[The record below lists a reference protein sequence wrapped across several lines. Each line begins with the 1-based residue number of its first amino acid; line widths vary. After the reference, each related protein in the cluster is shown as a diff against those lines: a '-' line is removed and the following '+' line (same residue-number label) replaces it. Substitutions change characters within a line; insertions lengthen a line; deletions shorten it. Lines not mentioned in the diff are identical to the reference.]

1 MLISQFSKHG
11 QESDGATQC
20 HHKHIRNQVSI
31 TDQTKIVPSYLV
43 LSAGLDLSRLFK
55 LHKAFQFK
63 KNIKCKD
70 K

>member
-1 MLISQFSKHG
+1 MDKNLMEPPS
-11 QESDGATQC
+11 ATTNASGT
-20 HHKHIRNQVSI
+20 IL
-31 TDQTKIVPSYLV
+31 PSYLL
-43 LSAGLDLSRLFK
+43 LSAGLDMSLLFK